1 MKTIIKKELLDNFQS
16 IQFNVLVVV
25 SIVLFIAN
33 GVIFV
38 KKYDEQ
44 NSRYNEQ
51 VTKLYQQTSTIG
63 TTLYAKP
70 NSLLF
75 MAEGGDKY
83 RPDGYQL
90 YPKGRLTAM
99 PGKVRNFKMPDI
111 PELDWA
117 FIIKIVFTLYV
128 LLLGYSSV
136 SGEKEQGT
144 LRLILSNS
152 HSRIK
157 FLVSKYIAIILTVSI
172 PLLIGVLISLIILG
186 ISIPHVLSVD
196 NLLRILLMLIIAFAY
211 LSIFAFLS
219 LLISSLFHQSSL
231 VLLVLLAVWILFA
244 IIIPNVPSI
253 LSEEFSKVPSEYET
267 ANQVGPMIQKQ
278 IWERI
283 ETIRKRVQQG
293 EIKTKQE
300 LKELTD
306 DAFEQG
312 QQDLA
317 RHYKSYNDA
326 MKQRAKLARSLSRIS
341 PTALLQFASENI
353 AQTGLIQEEQFEKD
367 ARNYSAIYDDYI
379 LKKVGKVVGTSP
391 LSFGT
396 RIELNGKPIHI
407 GSPRPEEYNGDKSD
421 FPRFEESQPSI
432 VRSLKNALLDLAG
445 LILWNLVLAVLAF
458 AAFIRCD
465 IR

>member
-1 MKTIIKKELLDNFQS
+1 MKTIIKKELLDHLQS
-16 IQFNVLVVV
+16 IQFSILVAI

-33 GVIFV
+33 GIIFV

-51 VTKLYQQTSTIG
+51 VTKLYQQPSTMG

-70 NSLLF
+70 NPLLF

-83 RPDGYQL
+83 SPSGYQL
-90 YPKGRLTAM
+90 FPKGRLSAM
-99 PGKVRNFKMPDI
+99 PGKIRNFKMPDV
-111 PELDWA
+111 PELDWT

-128 LLLGYSSV
+128 LLLGYSSI
-136 SGEKEQGT
+136 SAEKEQGT

-152 HSRIK
+152 HGRIK
-157 FLVSKYIAIILTVSI
+157 LLVSKYLAIILTVSI
-172 PLLIGVLISLIILG
+172 PLIIGVLIDLIILG
-186 ISIPHVLSVD
+186 ISIPQVLSLD
-196 NLLRILLMLIIAFAY
+196 NLLRILVMLILAFAY

-219 LLISSLFHQSSL
+219 LLISSLVHQSSL

-253 LSEEFSKVPSEYET
+253 MSEEFSKVPSEYET

-278 IWERI
+278 VWERI
-283 ETIRKRVQQG
+283 QNIREQVQQD
-293 EIKTKQE
+293 EFKTEEE
-300 LKELTD
+300 LKKLTD
-306 DAFEQG
+306 DAFEKG

-317 RHYKSYNDA
+317 KHYKSYNAA
-326 MKQRAKLARSLSRIS
+326 MKQRAMMARNLSRIS
-341 PTALLQFASENI
+341 PTALFQFASENI
-353 AQTGLIQEEQFEKD
+353 AQTGLTQEEQFEKD
-367 ARNYSAIYDDYI
+367 AKNYSAVYDDYI

-391 LSFGT
+391 WSFST
-396 RIELNGKPIHI
+396 NIMLDGKSIYI
-407 GSPRPEEYNGDKSD
+407 GSPHPEEYSGDKSD
-421 FPRFEESQPSI
+421 FPRFEESKPSI
-432 VRSLKNALLDLAG
+432 VLSLKNALLDLAG

>member
-1 MKTIIKKELLDNFQS
+1 
-16 IQFNVLVVV
+16 
-25 SIVLFIAN
+25 
-33 GVIFV
+33 
-38 KKYDEQ
+38 
-44 NSRYNEQ
+44 
-51 VTKLYQQTSTIG
+51 
-63 TTLYAKP
+63 
-70 NSLLF
+70 
-75 MAEGGDKY
+75 
-83 RPDGYQL
+83 
-90 YPKGRLTAM
+90 M

-152 HSRIK
+152 HGRIK
-157 FLVSKYIAIILTVSI
+157 FLVSKYIAIILTISI
-172 PLLIGVLISLIILG
+172 PLLIGILISLIILG
-186 ISIPHVLSVD
+186 ASIPQVLSLD
-196 NLLRILLMLIIAFAY
+196 NLLRILLMVMLAFAY

-219 LLISSLFHQSSL
+219 LLISSLVHQSSL

-244 IIIPNVPSI
+244 IIVPNVPSI
-253 LSEEFSKVPSEYET
+253 LSEEFSEVPSEYET

-278 IWERI
+278 VWERI

-293 EIKTKQE
+293 EIKTEQE

-306 DAFEQG
+306 EAFEQG

-317 RHYKSYNDA
+317 SHYKSYNDA
-326 MKQRAKLARSLSRIS
+326 MKQRARMARNLSRIS
-341 PTALLQFASENI
+341 PTALFQFASENI

-367 ARNYSAIYDDYI
+367 SQNYSAIYDDYI

-391 LSFGT
+391 WNFGT
-396 RIELNGKPIHI
+396 GIELNGKPIHI

-421 FPRFEESQPSI
+421 FPRFEESKPSI